1 MLTHQLSAHTNIS
14 NMNKVSNTRDTVSSY
29 NLSTSTTDVVL

>member
-1 MLTHQLSAHTNIS
+1 MLTHQLSAQTNIS
-14 NMNKVSNTRDTVSSY
+14 NMNKVSNTGDTVSSY

>member
-14 NMNKVSNTRDTVSSY
+14 NMNKVRNTGDTVSSY